1 MVLSS
6 VIRTSV
12 LGEFSSQVVAEKFV
26 GRLFVVAD
34 NPVLVDVSVE
44 MIPVGVD
51 DVAASVS
58 VVVVVIVNS
67 LVVSCIGLV
76 DA

>member
-1 MVLSS
+1 MLSS
-6 VIRTSV
+6 VIRTLV
-12 LGEFSSQVVAEKFV
+12 LGEFSSQVVVAVKFV
-26 GRLFVVAD
+26 GSLFVVAD

-44 MIPVGVD
+44 MIAVGVD
-51 DVAASVS
+51 EIAASVS